1 MNITIW
7 DMDFYYH
14 SSVEFNTYVM
24 KVSSYHK
31 QRGDKI
37 NFVLQ
42 SCDINRP
49 YDYCYLF
56 RNNKDLPLPPV
67 KMLVDKK
74 HTRWLG
80 RGIVGHK
87 AWELSDEI
95 LGCRPDYQLY
105 PNDLSTKIRRAE
117 RVRFFNNKGQ
127 LLPWIQQWD
136 NTYHNKILL
145 VDDENFWNGT
155 DEEIKLV
162 LERLQTCKNI
172 GFSYP
177 VDSKRLINDLPLKRL
192 FLSLK
197 FARGYQISWKII
209 NQEDVKQSIEFLKEF
224 KAHQR
229 HLSVGTLIYD
239 YRRTDKSHWNSKQ
252 YAIEDF
258 AAIRQWRLFALDRGV
273 NINII
278 MPATRFETPYFE
290 LFEILALWMSTT
302 KNISWLEWITW
313 KYGHIKYGEAQ
324 YTYWLYPH
332 KWSEMFRE
340 LLLQTYQYPDF
351 ITRQTKNK
359 KIASN
364 RIPWNIWNETF
375 KYKI

>member
-1 MNITIW
+1 
-7 DMDFYYH
+7 MDFYYR

-31 QRGDKI
+31 QRGDTV

-56 RNNKDLPLPPV
+56 RNNKNLPLPPV

-80 RGIVGHK
+80 RGVVGYK
-87 AWELSDEI
+87 TWELSDEI

-105 PNDLSTKIRRAE
+105 PNNLSTKIERAE

-136 NTYHNKILL
+136 NTYRNKILL
-145 VDDENFWNGT
+145 VDDENFWDGT
-155 DEEIKLV
+155 NEEIKLV

-177 VDSKRLINDLPLKRL
+177 VDSKRLINNLPLKRL

-209 NQEDVKQSIEFLKEF
+209 SQEDVKQSIEFLKEF

-229 HLSVGTLIYD
+229 HLSVGTLTYD
-239 YRRTDKSHWNSKQ
+239 YRRTNKSHWDSKQ

-258 AAIRQWRLFALDRGV
+258 AAIRQWRLFALDKGV

-278 MPATRFETPYFE
+278 MPTTRFETPYFE

-313 KYGHIKYGEAQ
+313 KYGRIKYGEEQ
-324 YTYWLYPH
+324 YSYWLYPS

-364 RIPWNIWNETF
+364 RVPWSTWRETF